1 MKKILLVSLIGILV
15 LTSEAQTYTTKSGY
29 VGCITKSAFDKYMKY
44 AVDKDYAAAETLVK
58 NKLCFSL
65 KAGVTVYLED
75 TSWGKVEIRPKGLT
89 GTIWTVME
97 AIKRK
102 QSNKIE

>member
-1 MKKILLVSLIGILV
+1 MKKLIFVLLVSLLS

-29 VGCITKSAFDKYMKY
+29 VGCVTKSAFDKYMKY
-44 AVDKDYAAAETLVK
+44 AVAKDYAAAETLVK

-65 KAGVTVYLED
+65 KAGITVYLED

-97 AIKRK
+97 AIKRD
-102 QSNKIE
+102 